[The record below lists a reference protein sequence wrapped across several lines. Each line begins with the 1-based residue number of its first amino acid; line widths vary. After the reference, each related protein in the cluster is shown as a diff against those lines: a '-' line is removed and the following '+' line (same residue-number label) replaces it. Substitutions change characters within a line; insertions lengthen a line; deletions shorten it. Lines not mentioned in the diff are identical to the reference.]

1 MINREDEQAL
11 TRSFRDGMMEPI
23 KEMAERFKKEGDLR
37 EKANEARYELTQ
49 KRLDIID
56 RNIERIL
63 KLLEESK

>member
-1 MINREDEQAL
+1 
-11 TRSFRDGMMEPI
+11 MMEPI